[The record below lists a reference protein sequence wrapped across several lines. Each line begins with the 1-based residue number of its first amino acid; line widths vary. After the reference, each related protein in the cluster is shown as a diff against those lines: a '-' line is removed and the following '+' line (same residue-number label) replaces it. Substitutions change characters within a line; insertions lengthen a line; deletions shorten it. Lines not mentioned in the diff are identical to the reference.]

1 MKFGAITHYL
11 TGVAVPV
18 SAIRTEEGCGIGE
31 FLDLVPFGAWCKKA
45 GLDVIQILPINDTGR
60 DTSPYNALTAFA
72 LHPIYIRLQELATDK
87 LELKEDFAT
96 EIKETTATLNALKSV
111 NYNEVG
117 QFKLTMLKKIYTLN
131 KTRILSNKDILSW
144 IQSKPW
150 LKQYTVYRVLKD
162 LNEQRHW
169 QSWSSLNN
177 PSTSDIEGFW
187 DKHTD
192 EVMFYAWVQ
201 FELDGQLTKA
211 SRALEDMGLRLKGD
225 IPILINEDSADVW
238 AQRQYFDLS
247 QRAGA
252 PPDMFSEKGQNWRFP
267 CYNWAALEKE
277 DYKWWRQRLK
287 QAANF
292 YHTYRIDHVLGFFR
306 IWQIPEPEHTGV
318 LGSYEPA
325 SWLSKTDLKVIGFDD
340 ETLKHMV
347 IPTFTKSYI
356 RSFFG
361 NDSERVINNYFL
373 LASVNNDNYI
383 FANNIS
389 SENVI
394 MSLPEEL
401 HIKDKLLELYWDRV
415 MLTNP
420 KAPRDQYQYQ
430 PTWFY
435 YKTRTFN
442 NLPEVQR
449 KQLNELIERNKPRH
463 EEIWKVN
470 GRRLLKMMAE
480 TTDMLVCAEDL
491 GAIPDCVP
499 GVLAEMKILGLRI
512 ERWAREYT
520 KPDAPYIPPAQYPRL
535 SVASP
540 SVHDTSTL
548 RGLWEEPN
556 WDRNQY
562 FPLLGLSGAA
572 PNYLTTEVAASII
585 RRNLG
590 ANSLITIILL
600 PDLLSLYYNLRTSSP
615 EEERINVPGTYNDK
629 NWTYRMKDTV
639 SYLLEYNEYNMY
651 IKGLVDERRNRPL
664 KD

>member
-18 SAIRTEEGCGIGE
+18 SSIRTEEGCGIGE
-31 FLDLVPFGAWCKKA
+31 FLDLIPFGTWCKKV

-72 LHPIYIRLQELATDK
+72 LHPIYIRLQQLATDN
-87 LELKEDFAT
+87 LEIKEEFAA
-96 EIKETTATLNALKSV
+96 EIKETAAKLNALKSV

-131 KTRILSNKDILSW
+131 KSRIQTGKDILAW
-144 IQSKPW
+144 CASKPW
-150 LKQYTVYRVLKD
+150 LKQYAVYRVLKD
-162 LNEQRHW
+162 LNEQKHW
-169 QSWSSLNN
+169 QNWSTLNN
-177 PSTSDIEGFW
+177 PSGSDIDAFW

-192 EVMFYAWVQ
+192 EVMFYAWIQ
-201 FELDGQLTKA
+201 YELELQLTRA
-211 SRALEDMGLRLKGD
+211 SKALEDMGLRLKGD

-238 AQRQYFDLS
+238 AQRQYFDLTM
-247 QRAGA
+247 RAGA
-252 PPDMFSEKGQNWRFP
+252 PPDMFSDRGQNWRFP
-267 CYNWAALEKE
+267 CYNWTALEKD

-292 YHTYRIDHVLGFFR
+292 YHVYRIDHVLGFFR

-325 SWLSKTDLKVIGFDD
+325 SWLSKTELNGIGIDD
-340 ETLKHMV
+340 DAIQRLV
-347 IPTFTKSYI
+347 VPTFTRSYL

-361 NDSERVINNYFL
+361 NDSERIINSYFTNT
-373 LASVNNDNYI
+373 NNDNYV
-383 FANNIS
+383 FADKIS
-389 SENVI
+389 SENLI
-394 MSLPEEL
+394 MSLSEESYL
-401 HIKDKLLELYWDRV
+401 KDKLLELYWDRV

-420 KAPRDQYQYQ
+420 KAPKTQQQYQ

-442 NLPEVQR
+442 NLHEGQR
-449 KQLNELIERNKPRH
+449 RQLNDLIERNKVRH
-463 EEIWKVN
+463 EEVWKVN
-470 GRRLLKMMAE
+470 GKRLLKMMAE

-512 ERWAREYT
+512 ERWSREYS
-520 KPDAPYIPPAQYPRL
+520 KHDAPYIPPAHYPRL

-548 RGLWEEPN
+548 RGLWEEPS

-562 FPLLGLSGAA
+562 FSMLGLGGGA
-572 PNYLTTEVAASII
+572 PNYLTTEIGASII

-590 ANSLITIILL
+590 ANSLLTIILL
-600 PDLLSLYYNLRTSSP
+600 PDLLSLYYNLRTSNP
-615 EEERINVPGTYNDK
+615 DEERINVPGTYNDK

-639 SYLLEYNEYNMY
+639 NYLIEYNDYNMY
-651 IKGLVDERRNRPL
+651 IKGLIDERHNRPL
-664 KD
+664 RD